1 VDVTAAGREGATTV
15 PVIGD
20 VTAAPLLAAKATAR
34 QQAAD
39 RLLPAPRDLGH
50 GVIVVQDGRV
60 VSVNAAYTTLTG
72 YSTAELL
79 TLDPDQLARTAVTP
93 ADHQTWR
100 DLIGGAEGS
109 PDSAL
114 IHLRRRGGGVVAV
127 EVSGV
132 TLDAA
137 DSSKRVLVVRDLTRP
152 RQVQTGLAAH
162 AAALD
167 SANDDLTV
175 ARDAAIEGSRA
186 KSAFLAAMSH
196 EIRTPLMAVLALTDL
211 LQDTDLDDDQ
221 RGLLD
226 TVRTSGDTLLAVI
239 NDILDWSKIESGAL
253 HLENRPFEL
262 RACVESAATVVA
274 AQGRDRNVDLLV
286 DLLPGCPEVVIG
298 DVTRLRQII
307 VNLAGNALKF
317 THTGHVL
324 ITAGQHPHTGQP
336 TPQPSTD
343 TAPTTSEPGGGA
355 AVTVRITVADTGI
368 GIEADAVGR
377 LFRDFTQADDSTTRT
392 YGGTGL
398 GLAISRRLAQA
409 MAGTV
414 SVTSTP
420 GIGSTFTVDVQL
432 TTATATATAADAST
446 GPPTPAVL
454 AGRRVLVV
462 DDDPVSQTIL
472 ATQLRRWGMTADV
485 APGGA
490 QALALLQ
497 EGHRYDVAVVDFRM
511 PAMDGATL
519 LARIARDHPDRPL
532 PAVMVTSMSDRDALT
547 GASHSPE
554 RVLTR
559 PVQARV
565 LRDALTDVLT
575 GHSHENPERRRTPRA
590 RVGPAPAST
599 RPVLVVDDNPD
610 IRAVI
615 TRVLAS
621 LGYTADTAANGADAL
636 TAAEKYPYNIIFMD
650 MNMPVMDGLETT
662 RRLRQLPP
670 RPTRPWV
677 IALTGNAMV
686 EDRDRCVAA
695 GMDDFLPK
703 PARRSDFTEA
713 LHRVPP
719 TPSAHID
726 GTTRTRPATEQTTV

>member
-1 VDVTAAGREGATTV
+1 VDVPVVRDVPADQLLTAQAT
-15 PVIGD
+15 G
-20 VTAAPLLAAKATAR
+20 R
-34 QQAAD
+34 QQPTD
-39 RLLPAPRDLGH
+39 RLLPAPGDLGPA
-50 GVIVVQDGRV
+50 VIVVEDGRV
-60 VSVNAAYTTLTG
+60 VSVNAACATLTG

-79 TLDPDQLARTAVTP
+79 ALDPDQFAPTVAAS
-93 ADHQTWR
+93 ADQQTWR
-100 DLIGGAEGS
+100 DLVDGAVGS
-109 PDSAL
+109 GSVL
-114 IHLRRRGGGVVAV
+114 TRLRRRGGDDVAV
-127 EVSGV
+127 EVSSV
-132 TLDAA
+132 TLDGAG
-137 DSSKRVLVVRDLTRP
+137 SCRRVLVVRDLTVP
-152 RQVQTGLAAH
+152 RQVQTELAAY
-162 AAALD
+162 AAALKA
-167 SANDDLTV
+167 ANVDLTA
-175 ARDAAIEGSRA
+175 ARDAAIEGSKA

-196 EIRTPLMAVLALTDL
+196 EIRTPLMAVLGLTDL
-211 LQDTDLDDDQ
+211 LQDTALDGDQ

-226 TVRTSGDTLLAVI
+226 MVRTSGDTLVAVI

-253 HLENRPFEL
+253 HLESRPFEL
-262 RACVESAATVVA
+262 RSCVESAATVVA

-324 ITAGQHPHTGQP
+324 ITAGLHPHTGQP
-336 TPQPSTD
+336 TPQPSTG
-343 TAPTTSEPGGGA
+343 TAPTTSEPAGGPAA

-368 GIEADAVGR
+368 GIAADAVGR
-377 LFRDFTQADDSTTRT
+377 LFRDFTQADDSTTRA

-420 GIGSTFTVDVQL
+420 GVGSTFTVDVQL
-432 TTATATATAADAST
+432 TTATATAADIST
-446 GPPTPAVL
+446 GPVTAAVL
-454 AGRRVLVV
+454 AGRRALVV
-462 DDDPVSQTIL
+462 DDNPVSQATL

-485 APGGA
+485 AASGA
-490 QALALLQ
+490 LALALLRD
-497 EGHRYDVAVVDFRM
+497 GHRYDVAVVDFRM

-547 GASHSPE
+547 AASHPPE

-590 RVGPAPAST
+590 WPAPVST
-599 RPVLVVDDNPD
+599 RPVLVVDDNSD
-610 IRAVI
+610 LRAVI

-621 LGYTADTAANGADAL
+621 LGYTTDTAATGADAL
-636 TAAEKYPYNIIFMD
+636 LAVEKYPYDIIFMD

-677 IALTGNAMV
+677 IGLTGNAMV
-686 EDRDRCVAA
+686 EDRDRCSAA

-703 PARRSDFTEA
+703 PARRGDFTAA
-713 LHRVPP
+713 LHRVPQVAA
-719 TPSAHID
+719 AHID
-726 GTTRTRPATEQTTV
+726 DTPRTRPGTEQTTV